1 MLKRLLAFLFGKFSW
16 TAPPWLKRSSLWTR
30 THRAISVVFFLLLV
44 LAVGGGWWGWRWY
57 QARPKPQRVVVIA
70 DPIPVTKLEKELK
83 PAPLNIRFS
92 GSVARLEQ
100 IGKKV
105 PRGVHLEPSA
115 EGEWSWISDAQ
126 LTFKPKND
134 WPADQKYHVTFEKG
148 FLPKR
153 ILLERE
159 DVEVTTPAFSG
170 VVQEIQFYQDPKD
183 PETRQVVATL
193 AFTHSVDHKALENH
207 IALSMIGGSNV
218 FADKP
223 APVFNVTYGL
233 HDRLAYV
240 RSIPLA
246 LPEHEDF
253 MKLVVS
259 KGVATTQGGAQ
270 TASDVDDKVR
280 VPDASSFFKVDEST
294 ANVVRNADGDPEQV
308 LIVNTSAAAKS
319 DEIRKALHV
328 YLLPKKEAAKDEE
341 AAGDDESSANS
352 EDESSTDSGDE
363 SSAEASPSEN
373 ADEGSDEDSSESAA
387 TETATTWQSPRE
399 VTEDVLK
406 NARPIAITVIPS
418 EHEQTQTHAFKFS
431 VEEEGSLYVRI
442 DKGVKAVGG
451 FPLPQTYDAIVA
463 VPALPREVQIQGKGG
478 ILALSGERKLS
489 IKSRAVAEIEYEIAR
504 VASNQINHLVTQ
516 TNGSFEDPEFF
527 GEFDE
532 ENISRIALE
541 HQAINLENK
550 FRANYSAFDFSSH
563 LQVPADGGS
572 ERGLFF
578 VRAREWDPVK
588 KRANRDIS
596 DRRFILVTDIGM
608 LVKKNADGSSDVF
621 VLSIKAGTPLAGVG
635 VQILGKNGVALAT
648 GTSSADGRINFPSLG
663 KPTPSHEKRPVAY
676 VARLG
681 DDISF
686 MPYSRSDRA
695 LDFSRFD
702 TDGVEN
708 VSPDQLEAFVF
719 TERGVY
725 RPGDEVHIGCIVKR
739 HSWQGKLEG
748 LPVEVEIFDARDL
761 QAQVRQLLLPPM
773 GFAELNF
780 QTANESPTGA
790 YRVEVHL
797 LRSGKKDALL
807 GSGDFHVEEFLP
819 DRMKIESHLSQEAP
833 HGWIDPKD
841 VKAAVVLRNLYG
853 TPASNRRIASKL
865 DLAPRNFSFD
875 EFKGYTFHDPL
886 RDGKE
891 ERNNQTVDLG
901 DATTDAEGKAT
912 VALNLERFAD
922 ATYEMTFSTEGF
934 EAEGG
939 RSVHAYNTLLVS
951 ALPRVIGYKPDASL
965 DYLPKDSAHSI
976 DFIAIDRALNKVATE
991 KLQFDL
997 IEQTYVSILAKKENG
1012 NYAYESVLK
1021 ERPVK
1026 SEAISIDAAGF
1037 KYPVPTSAPGNYVLQ
1052 IHDESGRIWNKLS
1065 FSVVGLGEVSRAL
1078 DKNSEL
1084 QVKLN
1089 RSSCNAGDEIE
1100 IAMTAPYT
1108 GSGLITIESDK
1119 VYAHQ
1124 WFTSN
1129 TTSSVQHIR
1138 VPQGFDGTGYVNV
1151 SFVRGLDSKEIFMS
1165 PLSYAVVP
1173 LTVNKVKRAL
1183 HVDLR
1188 ANDLAKPGEPLKIG
1202 YKSDR
1207 PAKIVVFAVDK
1218 GILQVTN
1225 FQTPDPLGYFFRKTA
1240 LAVETAQIV
1249 DLILPEF
1256 SILRAATAAGGDGE
1270 AEQRLN
1276 PFKRVTEKPVV
1287 FWSGIVD
1294 ADATEREVTY
1304 NVPDYF
1310 DGTLTIM
1317 AVAFASDST
1326 GSGEKESTIRGPF
1339 VITPSVPTM
1348 VAPNDKFEVGVTV
1361 ANNVAGSGENADV
1374 TLTAEPSAQLEIVQ
1388 GPAMPLHVSEGRES
1402 TVTFSVHV
1410 KDDLGAASLA
1420 FHASASGGETTR
1432 RATLSV
1438 RPAVPFM
1445 TKVSSGNFT
1454 NGNAQVPIERQ
1465 MYTEF
1470 RELNATASA
1479 LPLGLARGLDFYLKN
1494 FPHGCTE
1501 QITSAAFA
1509 RLVLADEADF
1519 GLSQAQVN
1527 EQLEKEFAMLRRR
1540 QSDQGAFGYWSAET
1554 SPETDFV
1561 SVYATH
1567 FMSEAKAAGFAPPP
1581 DIFQSAL
1588 RNLQTMAARP
1598 PRDLADARTIAYA
1611 IYVLTR
1617 EGFITTNYVL
1627 NLRDYLDKKFEK
1639 EWPQDLTSVY
1649 LAGAWSMLKKDDEA
1663 NRLIGSYRLG
1673 QHDKSERTDFYQPL
1687 GADAQ
1692 YLAIVAR
1699 HFPDRLKKISA
1710 QDFQAIMGPV
1720 SQGDF
1725 NTLSAA
1731 YAVWALK
1738 SYSQSI
1744 AGHLPEISLAEVAG
1758 DKRETPL
1765 SLAGSGVKRAA
1776 FSPAAAAL
1784 HFSAS
1789 GSPPALGVFYQ
1800 VVEAG
1805 YDRTLPDKAITRG
1818 LEIYR
1823 ELVDENGGA
1832 VTQVTLGQ
1840 PITVKLTARSL
1851 TNDGITNVALID
1863 LLPGGFEILRDT
1875 ARAQQGKGPCDY
1887 IDLREDRAIFYATI
1901 PTTAQT
1907 ITYQIKAT
1915 NRGEFVVPPSYAE
1928 SMYERGVNARGT
1940 AGKITVVDAK

>member
-1 MLKRLLAFLFGKFSW
+1 MLKRFLVFLFGKFTW
-16 TAPPWLKRSSLWTR
+16 TAPPWLAR
-30 THRAISVVFFLLLV
+30 TGRAVGSHRVVSVALLLLLV
-44 LAVGGGWWGWRWY
+44 LLAGGGWWGWHWY
-57 QARPKPQRVVVIA
+57 QARPKPLRVAVIA
-70 DPIPVTKLEKELK
+70 DPIPVTKLEKDLK
-83 PAPLNIRFS
+83 PAPLTIRFS

-100 IGKKV
+100 IGKEV
-105 PRGVHLEPSA
+105 PSGIHLEPAA
-115 EGEWSWISDAQ
+115 EGKWSWTSDAQ
-126 LTFKPKND
+126 LTFKPKRD
-134 WPADQKYHVTFEKG
+134 WPAGQKYRVTFEKN
-148 FLPKR
+148 FFPKR

-159 DVEVTTPAFSG
+159 AVEVTTPLFSD
-170 VVQEIQFYQDPKD
+170 VVQEIEFYQDPKD
-183 PETRQVVATL
+183 PAIRQVVATL
-193 AFTHSVDHKALENH
+193 AFTHSVDRKDLEKH

-223 APVFNVTYGL
+223 APFFTVTYGL

-240 RSIPLA
+240 RSVPLA

-270 TASDVDDKVR
+270 TANDVDDKVR
-280 VPDASSFFKVDEST
+280 VPDAFSFFKVDES
-294 ANVVRNADGDPEQV
+294 AARVVRNADGDPEQV
-308 LIVNTSAAAKS
+308 LIVSTSAAAKS

-328 YLLPKKEAAKDEE
+328 YLLPKKAAAEDEE
-341 AAGDDESSANS
+341 AASADE
-352 EDESSTDSGDE
+352 
-363 SSAEASPSEN
+363 SPSEN
-373 ADEGSDEDSSESAA
+373 DAEGDDEDSSESTA
-387 TETATTWQSPRE
+387 TETPSGWQSPRE
-399 VTEDVLK
+399 VNDEILQ
-406 NARPIAITVIPS
+406 NARPVAVTVIPS

-451 FPLPQTYDAIVA
+451 FPLPETYDAIVA
-463 VPALPREVQIQGKGG
+463 VPTLPREIQIQGQGG

-489 IKSRAVAEIEYEIAR
+489 IKSRAIAEIEYEIAR
-504 VASNQINHLVTQ
+504 VAANQINHLVTQ
-516 TNGSFEDPEFF
+516 TNGSFENPEFF

-541 HQAINLENK
+541 HQAINIENK

-563 LQVPADGGS
+563 LQVPADGGT

-588 KRANRDIS
+588 KRAVRDVS
-596 DRRFILVTDIGM
+596 DRRFVLVTDIGL

-621 VLSIKAGTPLAGVG
+621 VLSIKAGTPLAGVA
-635 VQILGKNGVALAT
+635 VQILGKNGVPLVS
-648 GTSSADGRINFPSLG
+648 GTSSPDGRVNFPSLG
-663 KPTPSHEKRPVAY
+663 KPTREKRPVAF

-681 DDISF
+681 DDVSF
-686 MPYSRSDRA
+686 MPYARSDRA

-708 VSPDQLEAFVF
+708 VSGDQLEAFVF

-725 RPGDEVHIGCIVKR
+725 RPGDEVHIGCIVKQR
-739 HSWQGKLEG
+739 SWQGQLEG
-748 LPVEVEIFDARDL
+748 MPVEVEVSDARGL
-761 QAQVRQLLLPPM
+761 RAQVRQLRLPAM

-780 QTANESPTGA
+780 PTANESPTGV
-790 YRVEVHL
+790 YRIEVYL
-797 LRSGKKDALL
+797 LRNGKRDLLL

-819 DRMKIESHLSQEAP
+819 DRMKIESRLSQETP
-833 HGWIDPKD
+833 RGWIDPKD
-841 VKAAVVLRNLYG
+841 VQAFVVLRNLYG
-853 TPASNRRIASKL
+853 TPASNRRIASQL
-865 DLAPRNFSFD
+865 ELAPHNFSFD
-875 EFKGYTFHDPL
+875 EFKDYTFHDPL

-891 ERNNQTVDLG
+891 ERSSQTVDLG
-901 DATTDAEGKAT
+901 DQTTDAEGKAT
-912 VALNLERFAD
+912 IALNLERFAD
-922 ATYEMTFSTEGF
+922 ATYEMTFSTQGF

-939 RSVHAYNTLLVS
+939 RSVHAYNSLLVS
-951 ALPRVIGYKPDASL
+951 ALPRVIGYKPDAPL
-965 DYLPKDSAHSI
+965 DYLPKDSPHSI
-976 DFIAIDRALNKVATE
+976 DFIAVDRTLHQVATE

-997 IEQTYVSILAKKENG
+997 VEQTYVSILAKKENG

-1052 IHDESGRIWNKLS
+1052 IHDENGRVWNKLS

-1129 TTSSVQHIR
+1129 TTSSLQHIR
-1138 VPQGFDGTGYVNV
+1138 VPEGFDGTGYVNV
-1151 SFVRGLDSKEIFMS
+1151 SFVRALDSKEIFMS

-1173 LTVNKVKRAL
+1173 LTVNRAKRQL
-1183 HVDLR
+1183 HVELR
-1188 ANDLAKPGEPLKIG
+1188 ASDLAKPGEPLKIA
-1202 YKSDR
+1202 YQTDR
-1207 PAKIVVFAVDK
+1207 PAKIVLFAVDK
-1218 GILQVTN
+1218 GILQVTD
-1225 FQTPDPLGYFFRKTA
+1225 FKTPDPLGYFFRKTA
-1240 LAVETAQIV
+1240 LGVETAQIV

-1276 PFKRVTEKPVV
+1276 PFKRVTDKPVV
-1287 FWSGIVD
+1287 FWSGVVD
-1294 ADATEREVTY
+1294 ADNTEREVTY
-1304 NVPDYF
+1304 DVPDYF

-1317 AVAFASDST
+1317 AVAFASDSA
-1326 GSGEKESTIRGPF
+1326 GSTEKESTIRGPF

-1348 VAPNDKFEVGVTV
+1348 VAPNDKFEVGVTI
-1361 ANNVAGSGENADV
+1361 ANNITGSGENAAV

-1388 GPAMPLHVSEGRES
+1388 GPAMPLHIAEGRES
-1402 TVTFSVHV
+1402 TVTFTVHV
-1410 KDDLGAASLA
+1410 KDELGAASLA
-1420 FHASASGGETTR
+1420 FHASAPGGETTR

-1438 RPAVPFM
+1438 RPPVPFM
-1445 TKVSSGNFT
+1445 TQVSSGNFT

-1465 MYTEF
+1465 MYAEF
-1470 RELNATASA
+1470 RQLNATASA

-1519 GLSQAQVN
+1519 GLSRAEVN

-1540 QSDQGAFGYWSAET
+1540 QNDQGAFGYWSAET
-1554 SPETDFV
+1554 GPESEFV

-1567 FMSEAKAAGFAPPP
+1567 FLSEAKAAGFAPPP
-1581 DIFQSAL
+1581 DIFQNAL
-1588 RNLQTMAARP
+1588 RNLQTMAGRP
-1598 PRDLADARTIAYA
+1598 PRDLADARTLAYA

-1617 EGFITTNYVL
+1617 EGFITTNYIL
-1627 NLRDYLDKKFEK
+1627 NLRDYLDKQFAKQ
-1639 EWPQDLTSVY
+1639 WPQDLTGVY
-1649 LAGAWSMLKKDDEA
+1649 LAGAWSILKKDDEA
-1663 NRLIGSYRLG
+1663 NRLIATYRLG
-1673 QHDKSERTDFYQPL
+1673 AHDKSERTDFYQPL

-1692 YLAIVAR
+1692 YFAIVAR
-1699 HFPDRLKKISA
+1699 HFPDRLKNISA
-1710 QDFQAIMGPV
+1710 QDFRAIMDPI

-1738 SYSQSI
+1738 GYSQSM
-1744 AGHLPEISLAEVAG
+1744 AGHLPEIGLAEVAR

-1765 SLAGSGVKRAA
+1765 NLTGSGVKRAV
-1776 FSPAAAAL
+1776 FSPSAVAL
-1784 HFSAS
+1784 RFSTS
-1789 GSPPALGVFYQ
+1789 NSPTALGVFYQ

-1805 YDRTLPDKAITRG
+1805 FDRTLPEKAITRG
-1818 LEIYR
+1818 LEVYR
-1823 ELVDENGGA
+1823 ELVDEKGNA
-1832 VTQVTLGQ
+1832 VDHMALGQ
-1840 PITVKLTARSL
+1840 PVTVKLTARSL

-1863 LLPGGFEILRDT
+1863 LLPGGFEILRDSV
-1875 ARAQQGKGPCDY
+1875 RGKQGAAGCDY
-1887 IDLREDRAIFYATI
+1887 VDLREDRAVFYATI

-1915 NRGEFVVPPSYAE
+1915 NRGEFIVPPPYAE
-1928 SMYERGVNARGT
+1928 SMYERGLNARGV

>member
-1 MLKRLLAFLFGKFSW
+1 MLKRLLAFLFGRFTW

-30 THRAISVVFFLLLV
+30 SHRAISVVLVLLLV
-44 LAVGGGWWGWRWY
+44 LVFGGGWWSWHWY
-57 QARPKPQRVVVIA
+57 QARPKPLRVAVIA
-70 DPIPVTKLEKELK
+70 DPIPVTKLEKDLK
-83 PAPLNIRFS
+83 PAPLHIRFS
-92 GSVARLEQ
+92 ASVARLEQ
-100 IGKKV
+100 IGKEV
-105 PRGVHLEPSA
+105 SSGVHLEPAA
-115 EGEWSWISDAQ
+115 EGKWSWTSDAQ
-126 LTFKPKND
+126 LTFKPKHD
-134 WPADQKYHVTFEKG
+134 WPAEQKYRVTFEQN
-148 FLPKR
+148 FFPKR
-153 ILLERE
+153 ILLEHDE
-159 DVEVTTPAFSG
+159 VEVTTPPFSD
-170 VVQEIQFYQDPKD
+170 VVQEIEFYQDPKD
-183 PETRQVVATL
+183 PAVRQVVATL
-193 AFTHSVDHKALENH
+193 AFTHSVDRKDLERH

-223 APVFNVTYGL
+223 APFFTVTYGL

-240 RSIPLA
+240 RSVPLA

-253 MKLVVS
+253 MKVVVS
-259 KGVATTQGGAQ
+259 KGVTTTQGGAQ
-270 TASDVDDKVR
+270 TASEVDDKVR
-280 VPDASSFFKVDEST
+280 VPDAFSFFKIDESN
-294 ANVVRNADGDPEQV
+294 ARVVRNADGDPEQV
-308 LIVNTSAAAKS
+308 LIVSTSAAAKS
-319 DEIRKALHV
+319 DEMRKALHV
-328 YLLPKKEAAKDEE
+328 YLLPKKASTKEE
-341 AAGDDESSANS
+341 ETATADESS
-352 EDESSTDSGDE
+352 
-363 SSAEASPSEN
+363 SEN
-373 ADEGSDEDSSESAA
+373 DSEGNDEDSSESSA
-387 TETATTWQSPRE
+387 TETPSGWQSPRE
-399 VTEDVLK
+399 VNDEVLK
-406 NARPIAITVIPS
+406 NARSVAVTVIPS

-451 FPLPQTYDAIVA
+451 FPLPETYDAIVA
-463 VPALPREVQIQGKGG
+463 VPTLPREIQIQGNGG
-478 ILALSGERKLS
+478 ILALNGERKLS
-489 IKSRAVAEIEYEIAR
+489 IKSRGVGEIEYEIAR
-504 VASNQINHLVTQ
+504 VAANQINHLVTQ
-516 TNGSFEDPEFF
+516 TNGSFENPEFF

-532 ENISRIALE
+532 ENISRIATE
-541 HQAINLENK
+541 HQSLNLENR

-563 LQVPADGGS
+563 LQLPADGGS

-578 VRAREWDPVK
+578 VRAQEWDPVK
-588 KRANRDIS
+588 KRAVRNVS
-596 DRRFILVTDIGM
+596 DRRFILVTDLGL
-608 LVKKNADGSSDVF
+608 LVKKNTDGSSDVF
-621 VLSIKAGTPLAGVG
+621 VLSIKAGTPLAGVV
-635 VQILGKNGVALAT
+635 VQILGKNGVPLAS
-648 GTSSADGRINFPSLG
+648 GTSSPDGRVNFPSLG
-663 KPTPSHEKRPVAY
+663 KPTREKRPVAF

-681 DDISF
+681 DDVSF
-686 MPYSRSDRA
+686 MPYARSDRA

-708 VSPDQLEAFVF
+708 IAGDQLEAFVF

-725 RPGDEVHIGCIVKR
+725 RPGDEVHIGCIVKQR
-739 HSWQGKLEG
+739 SWQGRLEG
-748 LPVEVEIFDARDL
+748 MPVEVEIFDARDL
-761 QAQVRQLLLPPM
+761 RAQVRQLRLPAM

-790 YRVEVHL
+790 YRIEVYL
-797 LRSGKKDALL
+797 LRNGKKDALL

-819 DRMKIESHLSQEAP
+819 DRMKIESRLSQEAP
-833 HGWIDPKD
+833 RGWIDPKD
-841 VKAAVVLRNLYG
+841 VQAFVTLRNLYG
-853 TPASNRRIASKL
+853 TPASNRRIASQL
-865 DLAPRNFSFD
+865 ELAPRNFSFD

-891 ERNNQTVDLG
+891 ERSRQTVDLG
-901 DATTDAEGKAT
+901 DQTTDADGKAT
-912 VALNLERFAD
+912 IALNLERFAD
-922 ATYEMTFSTEGF
+922 ATYEMTFSTQGF

-939 RSVHAYNTLLVS
+939 RSVHAYNSLLVS
-951 ALPRVIGYKPDASL
+951 ALPRVIGYKPDAPL

-976 DFIAIDRALNKVATE
+976 DFIAVDRALHQVATE

-997 IEQTYVSILAKKENG
+997 IAQTYVSILAKKDNG
-1012 NYAYESVLK
+1012 SYAYESVLK

-1052 IHDESGRIWNKLS
+1052 IHDESGRVWNKLS
-1065 FSVVGLGEVSRAL
+1065 FSVVGLGDVSRAL

-1089 RSSCNAGDEIE
+1089 RSTCNAGDEIE

-1124 WFTSN
+1124 WFASS

-1138 VPQGFDGTGYVNV
+1138 VPEGFDGTGYVNV
-1151 SFVRGLDSKEIFMS
+1151 SFVRALDSKEIFMS

-1173 LTVNKVKRAL
+1173 LTVNKAKRQL
-1183 HVDLR
+1183 QVDLR
-1188 ANDLAKPGEPLKIG
+1188 ASDLAKPGEPLKIA
-1202 YKSDR
+1202 YKTDR
-1207 PAKIVVFAVDK
+1207 PARIVLFAVDK
-1218 GILQVTN
+1218 GILQVTD
-1225 FQTPDPLGYFFRKTA
+1225 FKTPDPLGYFFRKTA
-1240 LAVETAQIV
+1240 LGVETAQIV

-1276 PFKRVTEKPVV
+1276 PFKRVTDKPVV

-1294 ADATEREVTY
+1294 ADNTEREVTY
-1304 NVPDYF
+1304 DVPDYF

-1317 AVAFASDST
+1317 AVAFASDSA
-1326 GSGEKESTIRGPF
+1326 GSTEKEATIRGPF

-1361 ANNVAGSGENADV
+1361 ANNITGSGENAAV

-1388 GPAMPLHVSEGRES
+1388 GPAMPLHVAEGRES
-1402 TVTFSVHV
+1402 TVTFTVHV
-1410 KDDLGAASLA
+1410 KDELGAASLA
-1420 FHASASGGETTR
+1420 FHASAPGGEATR

-1438 RPAVPFM
+1438 RPPVPFM
-1445 TKVSSGNFT
+1445 TQVSSGSFT

-1470 RELNATASA
+1470 RQLNATASA

-1509 RLVLADEADF
+1509 RLVLADEVDF
-1519 GLSQAQVN
+1519 GLSRAELN
-1527 EQLEKEFAMLRRR
+1527 EQLEKEFAMLGRR
-1540 QSDQGAFGYWSAET
+1540 QNDQGAFGYWSAET
-1554 SPETDFV
+1554 GAGTDFV

-1567 FMSEAKAAGFAPPP
+1567 FLSEAKAAGFAPPP

-1588 RNLQTMAARP
+1588 RNLQTMAARQ
-1598 PRDLADARTIAYA
+1598 PRDLADARTLAYA

-1617 EGFITTNYVL
+1617 EGFITTNYIL
-1627 NLRDYLDKKFEK
+1627 NLRDYLDKQFEK
-1639 EWPQDLTSVY
+1639 QWPQDLTGVY

-1663 NRLIGSYRLG
+1663 NRLIAAYRLG
-1673 QHDKSERTDFYQPL
+1673 AHDKSERTDFYQPL

-1699 HFPDRLKKISA
+1699 HFPDRLKNISA
-1710 QDFQAIMGPV
+1710 RDFQAIMGPI
-1720 SQGDF
+1720 SRGDF

-1738 SYSQSI
+1738 GYSQSI
-1744 AGHLPEISLAEVAG
+1744 AGHLPEISLAEVAR

-1765 SLAGSGVKRAA
+1765 DLAGSGVKRAA
-1776 FSPAAAAL
+1776 FSSDAVAL

-1789 GSPPALGVFYQ
+1789 NSPTALGVFYQ

-1805 YDRTLPDKAITRG
+1805 FDRTLPEKAITRG
-1818 LEIYR
+1818 LEVYR
-1823 ELVDENGGA
+1823 ELVDEKGNA
-1832 VTQVTLGQ
+1832 VDQVALGQ
-1840 PITVKLTARSL
+1840 PVTVKLTARSL

-1863 LLPGGFEILRDT
+1863 LLPGGFEILRDSV
-1875 ARAQQGKGPCDY
+1875 RGGQGAAGCDY
-1887 IDLREDRAIFYATI
+1887 VDLREDRAVFYATI
-1901 PTTAQT
+1901 PATVQT

-1915 NRGEFVVPPSYAE
+1915 NRGEFVVPPPYAE
-1928 SMYERGVNARGT
+1928 SMYERGVNARGV

>member
-1 MLKRLLAFLFGKFSW
+1 MLKRLFAFLFGKFTW
-16 TAPPWLKRSSLWTR
+16 TAPPWLARSDRWTR
-30 THRAISVVFFLLLV
+30 SHWLMSFLLVIL
-44 LAVGGGWWGWRWY
+44 LAFVTASGLWGWRWY
-57 QARPKPQRVVVIA
+57 QRRPKPVRITVIA
-70 DPIPVTKLEKELK
+70 DPIPVTKLEKDLK

-100 IGKKV
+100 VGKEV
-105 PRGVHLEPSA
+105 PSAVHLEPAA
-115 EGEWSWISDAQ
+115 EGKWSWISDAQ
-126 LTFKPKND
+126 LTFKPKKD
-134 WPADQKYHVTFEKG
+134 WPAEQKYRVTFEKN
-148 FLPKR
+148 FFPKR
-153 ILLERE
+153 ILLEHE
-159 DVEVTTPAFSG
+159 EVEVTTPPFSG

-183 PETRQVVATL
+183 PAIRQVVATL
-193 AFTHSVDHKALENH
+193 AFTHSVDRKDLERH
-207 IALSMIGGSNV
+207 IALSMIGDSNV
-218 FADKP
+218 FTDKP
-223 APVFNVTYGL
+223 PPHFNVTYGQ

-240 RSIPLA
+240 RSVPLA

-253 MKLVVS
+253 MKLVVN
-259 KGVATTQGGAQ
+259 KGVASTQGGAQ
-270 TASDVDDKVR
+270 TANDVDDKVR
-280 VPDASSFFKVDEST
+280 VPDASSFFKVDESN
-294 ANVVRNADGDPEQV
+294 ARVVRNADGDPEQV
-308 LIVNTSAAAKS
+308 LIVSTSAAAQS

-328 YLLPKKEAAKDEE
+328 YILPKKEAAKDEE
-341 AAGDDESSANS
+341 AAA
-352 EDESSTDSGDE
+352 GDE
-363 SSAEASPSEN
+363 SSDDSGEESTANSEEQSSGNAEE
-373 ADEGSDEDSSESAA
+373 EGSDDETSES
-387 TETATTWQSPRE
+387 TTSEPSSTWQSPRE
-399 VTEDVLK
+399 VTDEVLK
-406 NARPIAITVIPS
+406 NAKAIAVTTIPS

-451 FPLPQTYDAIVA
+451 FPLPQMYDAIVA
-463 VPALPREVQIQGKGG
+463 VPALPREIQIQGNGG
-478 ILALSGERKLS
+478 ILALRGERKLS
-489 IKSRAVAEIEYEIAR
+489 IKSRAVGEIEYEIAR
-504 VASNQINHLVTQ
+504 VAANQINHLVTQ
-516 TNGSFEDPEFF
+516 TNGSFENPEFF

-541 HQAINLENK
+541 HQAINVENR
-550 FRANYSAFDFSSH
+550 FRANYSAFDFSDR

-578 VRAREWDPVK
+578 VRAREWDPIK
-588 KRANRDIS
+588 KRAVRDIS
-596 DRRFILVTDIGM
+596 DRRFILVTDLGL

-621 VLSIKAGTPLAGVG
+621 VLSIKAGTPLAGVT
-635 VQILGKNGVALAT
+635 VQILGKNGVALAG
-648 GTSSADGRINFPSLG
+648 GTSSADGRVNFPSLG
-663 KPTPSHEKRPVAY
+663 KPAHEKRPVAF

-681 DDISF
+681 DDVSF

-708 VSPDQLEAFVF
+708 VSGDQLEAFVF

-725 RPGDEVHIGCIVKR
+725 RPGDEVHIGCIVKQR
-739 HSWQGKLEG
+739 SWKGQLQG

-761 QAQVRQLLLPPM
+761 RAQVRQLRLPAM

-790 YRVEVHL
+790 YRIEVYL
-797 LRSGKKDALL
+797 MRNGKRDALL

-819 DRMKIESHLSQEAP
+819 DRMKIESRLSQELS

-841 VKAAVVLRNLYG
+841 VQAFVTLRNLYG
-853 TPASNRRIASKL
+853 TPASSRRIASQL
-865 DLAPRNFSFD
+865 ELAPRNFSFD

-891 ERNNQTVDLG
+891 ERSRQTVDLG
-901 DATTDAEGKAT
+901 DQTTDAEGKAT
-912 VALNLERFAD
+912 IALNLERFAD
-922 ATYEMTFSTEGF
+922 ATYEMTFSTQGF

-951 ALPRVIGYKPDASL
+951 ALPRVIGYKPDAPL
-965 DYLPKDSAHSI
+965 DYLPKDSAHTI
-976 DFIAIDRALNKVATE
+976 EFIAVDRTLKQVATE

-1026 SEAISIDAAGF
+1026 SEAISIDGAGF

-1052 IHDESGRIWNKLS
+1052 IHDETGRVWNKVS

-1100 IAMTAPYT
+1100 IALTAPYT

-1124 WFTSN
+1124 WFTSS

-1138 VPQGFDGTGYVNV
+1138 VPDGFDGTGYVNV
-1151 SFVRGLDSKEIFMS
+1151 SFVRALDSKEIFMS

-1173 LTVNKVKRAL
+1173 LTVNKARRQL

-1188 ANDLAKPGEPLKIG
+1188 ASELAKPGEPLKIV
-1202 YKSDR
+1202 YKTDR
-1207 PAKIVVFAVDK
+1207 PARIVVFAVDK

-1225 FQTPDPLGYFFRKTA
+1225 FQTPDPLGFFFRKTA
-1240 LAVETAQIV
+1240 LAVTTSQIV

-1256 SILRAATAAGGDGE
+1256 SVLRTAMAAGGDGE

-1276 PFKRVTEKPVV
+1276 PFKRVTDKPVV
-1287 FWSGIVD
+1287 FWSGIVE
-1294 ADATEREVTY
+1294 ADSTEREVTY
-1304 NVPDYF
+1304 DVPDYF
-1310 DGTLTIM
+1310 DGTLAIL
-1317 AVAFASDST
+1317 AVAFASDSA
-1326 GSGEKESTIRGPF
+1326 GSADKESTIRGPF
-1339 VITPSVPTM
+1339 VISPSVPTM
-1348 VAPNDKFEVGVTV
+1348 VAPNDQFEAGVTV
-1361 ANNVAGSGENADV
+1361 ANNITGSGENAAV
-1374 TLTAEPSAQLEIVQ
+1374 TLTIEPSTQLEIVQ
-1388 GPAMPLHVSEGRES
+1388 GPAMPLHVAEGRET
-1402 TVTFSVHV
+1402 TVTFTVRV

-1420 FHASASGGETTR
+1420 FHASAQGGDTTR

-1445 TKVSSGNFT
+1445 TQVSSGNFT

-1470 RELNATASA
+1470 RQLNATASA
-1479 LPLGLARGLDFYLKN
+1479 LPLGLAHGLDFYLKN

-1519 GLSQAQVN
+1519 GLSRAEVN
-1527 EQLEKEFAMLRRR
+1527 DQIEKEFATLRRR
-1540 QSDQGAFGYWSAET
+1540 QSDQGAFGYWTAETSAET
-1554 SPETDFV
+1554 NFV

-1567 FMSEAKAAGFAPPP
+1567 FLSEAKAAGFAPPP
-1581 DIFQSAL
+1581 DILQSAL
-1588 RNLQTMAARP
+1588 RNLQTLAAHQP
-1598 PRDLADARTIAYA
+1598 KDLADARTTAYA

-1617 EGFITTNYVL
+1617 EGFITTNYIL
-1627 NLRDYLDKKFEK
+1627 NLRDYLDKQFENK
-1639 EWPQDLTSVY
+1639 WLQDLTEVY

-1663 NRLIGSYRLG
+1663 NRLIAAYRLG
-1673 QHDKSERTDFYQPL
+1673 VHDKSERTDFYQPL

-1710 QDFQAIMGPV
+1710 QEFQAILHPI

-1738 SYSQSI
+1738 GYSQSM
-1744 AGHLPEISLAEVAG
+1744 AGRLPEISMAEVTR

-1765 SLAGSGVKRAA
+1765 NPVGAGVKRAP

-1789 GSPPALGVFYQ
+1789 NSPAALGVFYQ

-1805 YDRTLPDKAITRG
+1805 FDRTLPDKAITRG
-1818 LEIYR
+1818 LEVYR
-1823 ELVDENGGA
+1823 ELLDEKGNA

-1840 PITVKLTARSL
+1840 PVTVKLTARSL

-1863 LLPGGFEILRDT
+1863 LLPGGFEILRDSVRGGT
-1875 ARAQQGKGPCDY
+1875 GAAY
-1887 IDLREDRAIFYATI
+1887 NYVDLREDRAVFYATI
-1901 PTTAQT
+1901 PAMAHT
-1907 ITYQIKAT
+1907 ITYQIKPT
-1915 NRGEFVVPPSYAE
+1915 NRGAFVVPPSYAE
-1928 SMYERGVNARGT
+1928 SMYERGVNARGV